1 MKNFISGE
9 NSTSM
14 NNSEIWDNDGIQIRF
29 MRNPILEAIVDHKWE
44 SKMVYNC

>member
-1 MKNFISGE
+1 M
-9 NSTSM
+9 M
-14 NNSEIWDNDGIQIRF
+14 NNSDIWDNDGIVKRF